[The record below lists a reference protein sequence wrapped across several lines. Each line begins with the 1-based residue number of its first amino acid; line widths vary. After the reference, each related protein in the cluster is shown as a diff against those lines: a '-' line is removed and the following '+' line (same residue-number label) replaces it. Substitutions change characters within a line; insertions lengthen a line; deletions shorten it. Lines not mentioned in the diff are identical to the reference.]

1 MEIKEKIE
9 KVIEIKG
16 LADELAGAERVQP
29 LYESRRYYFPQKM
42 IEIYCGLPKV
52 TSITVKK
59 VVGLSKRGR
68 PRYEKV
74 SEEFYTDRQL
84 DDLS

>member
-9 KVIEIKG
+9 KIIEIKG
-16 LADELAGAERVQP
+16 LADELASAERVQP
-29 LYESRRYYFPQKM
+29 LYDSKRWYFPDKM

-52 TSITVKK
+52 ASITIKK

-68 PRYEKV
+68 PRYEEI
-74 SEEFYTDRQL
+74 STEFITDRQL
-84 DDLS
+84 DDLT